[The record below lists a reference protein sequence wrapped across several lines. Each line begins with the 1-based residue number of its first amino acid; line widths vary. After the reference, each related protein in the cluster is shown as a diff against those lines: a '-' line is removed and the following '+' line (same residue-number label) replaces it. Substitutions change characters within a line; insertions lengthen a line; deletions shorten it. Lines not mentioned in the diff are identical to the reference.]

1 MGAIY
6 AKTHDWDNAVGSYQ
20 GAIRVRRALESTECA
35 DEVTI
40 ASLFYHKG
48 RCHAQ
53 RKEYAVAK
61 ACFESS
67 LKYRIPLLGDKAI
80 DVALAL
86 YGMGFALGRLKR
98 HEQAIV
104 ALTEC
109 LNIFRKQLGDSHIR
123 CGDALHWIGRQ
134 HAPRSEFDRALT
146 QYTAALRI
154 YKANKANKEMDPR
167 VVAATLHCMGNVYER
182 QRRSSSGTALKCY
195 EEEIRLLT
203 SLEDDGD
210 TASSVSLH
218 EALLS
223 AANVQAKKGQYDES
237 MINFRGA
244 LEHAKLA
251 FGDESEQVTV
261 ALEKMGVI
269 HAKQGENELAKAALT
284 EAYSLREVVS
294 GRANAE
300 TALTAFKLGCV
311 LDKLDE
317 QGAAGVCFE
326 EVIRIQKNKL
336 GLQNETMAKS
346 LFKMGENYAKRG
358 KARSAIDCFQDVST
372 FFVEVLSDFLFHT
385 ATAAVQLIL
394 HPLLSFSHHT
404 TVSTH
409 QAKARRRRKRGS
421 LSNPSPTRQCLRAH
435 KGQ

>member
-1 MGAIY
+1 MGTIY

-20 GAIRVRRALESTECA
+20 GAIRVRRALESSECA
-35 DEVTI
+35 DELTI

-48 RCHAQ
+48 RFHAQ

-134 HAPRSEFDRALT
+134 HASRSEFDKALA

-154 YKANKANKEMDPR
+154 YKSNKTNKEMDLR

-195 EEEIRLLT
+195 EEEIRLLK

-223 AANVQAKKGQYDES
+223 AANVQAKRGQYDES

-244 LEHAKLA
+244 LEHARLA

-317 QGAAGVCFE
+317 QEAAGVCFE

-372 FFVEVLSDFLFHT
+372 FVVEALPLFLFWSHCICP
-385 ATAAVQLIL
+385 ANA
-394 HPLLSFSHHT
+394 PSPLSFPHHT
-404 TVSTH
+404 TVSTN
-409 QAKARRRRKRGS
+409 QAKARRRRERSS
-421 LSNPSPTRQCLRAH
+421 LSDPSPARQCLYAH